1 MLITAAIVTLGTGS
15 GFGVL
20 PAFRAAREASASGL
34 RDGERA
40 GSSRRTQRL
49 RGGLVVAQV
58 GLSVVLLTSTGLLIR
73 ALIRVQSTSPG
84 FNAEGVLTMRTML
97 PFSKY
102 GLRAP
107 RVEFH
112 RRVIEGV
119 AALPGVVGAAYT
131 SYLPMTMRGGV
142 WPVAV
147 PGRPESSGDIDN
159 ASARYITPDYFR
171 VMEIPLKAGRRFEE
185 SDSLV
190 AQPVAIVSQRFV
202 QAYLDGSAST
212 DPIGRTFQFGP
223 AGERTIVGV
232 VGEVRVRG
240 LERRSE
246 PQVYLPYQQQRD
258 NSTLGYIP
266 KDLVVRL
273 GNAEQMGIVTAAI
286 RRIVASVDP
295 NQPIADIQPLTAIV
309 AGETTARAVQVRVLA
324 AFAALAGLLAAI
336 GLHGLL
342 AFVVSSR
349 AREFGVRLALGAEP
363 RWILTA
369 IARRGLLLGAMGAA
383 AGIVVSYL
391 AGRWMEALLVGVH
404 PADAPTVAT
413 ATGVSLAMT
422 LADSLLPAIRAART
436 NPIVAMR
443 GE

>member
-1 MLITAAIVTLGTGS
+1 
-15 GFGVL
+15 
-20 PAFRAAREASASGL
+20 
-34 RDGERA
+34 
-40 GSSRRTQRL
+40 L

-102 GLRAP
+102 GLQAP
-107 RVEFH
+107 RVELH

-202 QAYLDGSAST
+202 QAY
-212 DPIGRTFQFGP
+212 R
-223 AGERTIVGV
+223 
-232 VGEVRVRG
+232 
-240 LERRSE
+240 
-246 PQVYLPYQQQRD
+246 
-258 NSTLGYIP
+258 
-266 KDLVVRL
+266 RL
-273 GNAEQMGIVTAAI
+273 GKYRPDWPHVSVRPC
-286 RRIVASVDP
+286 RRTH
-295 NQPIADIQPLTAIV
+295 N
-309 AGETTARAVQVRVLA
+309 R
-324 AFAALAGLLAAI
+324 
-336 GLHGLL
+336 
-342 AFVVSSR
+342 
-349 AREFGVRLALGAEP
+349 
-363 RWILTA
+363 
-369 IARRGLLLGAMGAA
+369 RRG
-383 AGIVVSYL
+383 
-391 AGRWMEALLVGVH
+391 W
-404 PADAPTVAT
+404 
-413 ATGVSLAMT
+413 
-422 LADSLLPAIRAART
+422 
-436 NPIVAMR
+436 
-443 GE
+443 